1 MRELIPQSSK
11 INTST
16 LKTNNSAIIANNV
29 GKERKQES
37 ENRHH

>member
-1 MRELIPQSSK
+1 MIPQSSK

-37 ENRHH
+37 ENGHH